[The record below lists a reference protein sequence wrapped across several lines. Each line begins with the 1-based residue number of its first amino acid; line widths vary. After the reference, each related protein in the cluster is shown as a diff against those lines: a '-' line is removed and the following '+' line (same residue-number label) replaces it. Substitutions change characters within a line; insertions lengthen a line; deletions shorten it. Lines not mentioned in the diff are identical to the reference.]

1 MVEVSYTSLRAV
13 YPVLDSYSF
22 PLVRSRVRCVCDCP
36 GGAAHCPADLC
47 GNTTNCH
54 THYSPSV
61 PSTGCFLS
69 WLQLSASLC
78 CSIQVSAT
86 CLVSRVTLVT
96 RVTTDRA
103 VQHAGQHAPRGAAGA
118 PQHPGA
124 VQDHAEERDGAR
136 GGLQDLQHG
145 PQQRWHQL
153 LCLVVTVCCRRGAGL
168 VHDAAPQQPGPRLG
182 GARGLVPGA
191 GLLNPPH
198 PGGGPR
204 I

>member
-1 MVEVSYTSLRAV
+1 MAALVGTFNEAITKNIWYRFSGPDTEAGMVEVSYTSLRAV

-78 CSIQVSAT
+78 CSIQVSVT
-86 CLVSRVTLVT
+86 CHVSRVT

-103 VQHAGQHAPRGAAGA
+103 VQHAG
-118 PQHPGA
+118 
-124 VQDHAEERDGAR
+124 
-136 GGLQDLQHG
+136 
-145 PQQRWHQL
+145 
-153 LCLVVTVCCRRGAGL
+153 
-168 VHDAAPQQPGPRLG
+168 
-182 GARGLVPGA
+182 
-191 GLLNPPH
+191 
-198 PGGGPR
+198 
-204 I
+204 

>member
-78 CSIQVSAT
+78 CSIQVSVT
-86 CLVSRVTLVT
+86 CHVSRLSHVSRQIEPYNTPGNT
-96 RVTTDRA
+96 HRA
-103 VQHAGQHAPRGAAGA
+103 V
-118 PQHPGA
+118 
-124 VQDHAEERDGAR
+124 
-136 GGLQDLQHG
+136 
-145 PQQRWHQL
+145 
-153 LCLVVTVCCRRGAGL
+153 
-168 VHDAAPQQPGPRLG
+168 RLG
-182 GARGLVPGA
+182 HPNIQAQFRTTLRNGTGHVVDSRTFSTD
-191 GLLNPPH
+191 LNK
-198 PGGGPR
+198 GGTSCCV
-204 I
+204 

>member
-86 CLVSRVTLVT
+86 CHVSRVTCHACHDRSSRT
-96 RVTTDRA
+96 TRRVTLT
-103 VQHAGQHAPRGAAGA
+103 
-118 PQHPGA
+118 
-124 VQDHAEERDGAR
+124 AR
-136 GGLQDLQHG
+136 CGWGT
-145 PQQRWHQL
+145 P
-153 LCLVVTVCCRRGAGL
+153 TSRRGS
-168 VHDAAPQQPGPRLG
+168 GPR
-182 GARGLVPGA
+182 
-191 GLLNPPH
+191 
-198 PGGGPR
+198 
-204 I
+204 

>member
-1 MVEVSYTSLRAV
+1 MVEVSYTSLRAVYPVLDSTVQYSTVQYSTVQCVQVSYTSLRAV

-86 CLVSRVTLVT
+86 CHVSRVT

-103 VQHAGQHAPRGAAGA
+103 VQHAG
-118 PQHPGA
+118 
-124 VQDHAEERDGAR
+124 
-136 GGLQDLQHG
+136 
-145 PQQRWHQL
+145 
-153 LCLVVTVCCRRGAGL
+153 
-168 VHDAAPQQPGPRLG
+168 
-182 GARGLVPGA
+182 
-191 GLLNPPH
+191 
-198 PGGGPR
+198 
-204 I
+204 